1 MTSGLFSIARTA
13 LLAHQTSLQVVSH
26 NVANAETP
34 GYSRQRP
41 MLSANTPVRMPY
53 GNIGTGVTF
62 NGIERQR
69 DVLLDQSFRSAA
81 SLLGEST
88 TRRDLLSQVE
98 GIFGEPADAGMA
110 TSLDQFWSS
119 FSDLATSPGSLSA
132 KAVVQQRG
140 RQLSQ
145 LFNDYDTRLTQTR
158 EQVTSRL
165 DGLVSQ
171 INQFADQVAEL
182 NGRIITAESTGTV
195 ASDLRDQ
202 RDLLIDDLS
211 RVAGARA
218 EPQRDGSITVLLGNS
233 TLVDGTSAR
242 PLRLQQDPPPPALP
256 PMPPPAITPS
266 DIPLRLTLGNSV
278 DRLAPLAGELKG
290 LMDVINKDVP
300 TLRGRLDALATS
312 IVTTVN
318 AAHSAGFVFNGNTIP
333 GAAAGLF
340 FDPGVAADPVRAGTM
355 KLLAAVELNA
365 AAITASGDIN
375 APLDNRVAIALSGL
389 RNNTS
394 AVTFTGAGG
403 ATESAGFGTFFR
415 TTVTRL
421 GLDVRGAT
429 DDASV
434 RTILTGQADA
444 RRQSVSGVSTD
455 EELIQLMRV
464 QQSYVAATKL
474 VKTAD
479 EMLQTL
485 LSLV

>member
-1 MTSGLFSIARTA
+1 MSTGLFSIARTA

-41 MLSANTPVRMPY
+41 MLSANTPIRMPY
-53 GNIGTGVTF
+53 GNIGTGVAF

-69 DVLLDQSFRSAA
+69 DALLDQSFRTAS

-98 GIFGEPADAGMA
+98 GIFGEPADAGMSA
-110 TSLDQFWSS
+110 SLDQFWAS
-119 FSDLATSPGSLSA
+119 FSDLATSPGSLSG

-140 RQLSQ
+140 KQLAQ

-165 DGLVSQ
+165 DALVSQ
-171 INQFADQVAEL
+171 VNQFAEQVAEL
-182 NGRIITAESTGTV
+182 NGRIVTAEATGTV

-211 RVAGARA
+211 RMVGARA
-218 EPQRDGSITVLLGNS
+218 EPQRDGSITIVIANS
-233 TLVDGTSAR
+233 TLVDGTSAS
-242 PLRLQQDPPPPALP
+242 PLRLEMDPPVPPPAV
-256 PMPPPAITPS
+256 MPS
-266 DIPLRLTLGNSV
+266 DIPVRLRLGNSV

-290 LMDVINKDVP
+290 LVDVVNTDVP
-300 TLRGRLDALATS
+300 TLRSRLDAMAST
-312 IVTTVN
+312 IVSAVN
-318 AAHSAGFVFNGNTIP
+318 SAHSAGFVFNGNAIP
-333 GAAAGLF
+333 GTAAGNF
-340 FDPGVAADPVRAGTM
+340 FDPGTVGDPVRAGTI
-355 KLLAAVELNA
+355 KLFADVANNPANIASSGNA
-365 AAITASGDIN
+365 N
-375 APLDNRVAIALSGL
+375 APLDNSVALSLSAL
-389 RNNTS
+389 RNNSS
-394 AVTFTGAGG
+394 AISYTGPNGQ
-403 ATESAGFGTFFR
+403 TENTGFATFFR

-429 DDASV
+429 DDSSV
-434 RTILTGQADA
+434 RTILVDQADS

>member
-1 MTSGLFSIARTA
+1 MSTGLFSIARTA

-41 MLSANTPVRMPY
+41 LLSANTPIRMPY
-53 GNIGTGVTF
+53 GNIGTGVSF

-69 DVLLDQSFRSAA
+69 DVLLDQSFRTAS

-98 GIFGEPADAGMA
+98 GIFGEPADAGMSA
-110 TSLDQFWSS
+110 SLDQFWAS

-140 RQLSQ
+140 KQLAQ
-145 LFNDYDTRLTQTR
+145 LFNDYDTQLTQTR

-165 DGLVSQ
+165 DALVSQ
-171 INQFADQVAEL
+171 VNQFAEQVAEL
-182 NGRIITAESTGTV
+182 NGRITTAEATGTV

-211 RVAGARA
+211 RMVGARA
-218 EPQRDGSITVLLGNS
+218 EPQRDGSITIMVANS

-242 PLRLQQDPPPPALP
+242 PLKLEMDPPVPPPAV
-256 PMPPPAITPS
+256 MPS
-266 DIPLRLTLGNSV
+266 DIPVRLRLGNSV

-290 LMDVINKDVP
+290 LVDVINTDVL
-300 TLRGRLDALATS
+300 TLRGRLDTMASTIVSAVNTAHAT
-312 IVTTVN
+312 
-318 AAHSAGFVFNGNTIP
+318 GFVFNGNTIP
-333 GAAAGLF
+333 GTAAGDF
-340 FDPGVAADPVRAGTM
+340 FDPGTVGDPVRAGTM
-355 KLLAAVELNA
+355 KLFADVANDPA
-365 AAITASGDIN
+365 NIASSGDVN
-375 APLDNRVAIALSGL
+375 APLNNSTALALSAL
-389 RNNTS
+389 RNNSS
-394 AVTFTGAGG
+394 AISYTGPNGQ
-403 ATESAGFGTFFR
+403 TENAGFATFFR

-429 DDASV
+429 DDSSV
-434 RTILTGQADA
+434 RTILVDQADS

>member
-1 MTSGLFSIARTA
+1 MSSGLFGIARTA

-26 NVANAETP
+26 NIANAETP

-53 GNIGTGVTF
+53 GNIGTGVSF
-62 NGIERQR
+62 DGIERQR
-69 DVLLDQSFRSAA
+69 DVLLDQSFRSAS

-110 TSLDQFWSS
+110 ASLDQFWSS

-140 RQLSQ
+140 RQLAQ

-158 EQVTSRL
+158 EQVTTRL
-165 DGLVSQ
+165 DSLVSQ
-171 INQFADQVAEL
+171 VNQFAEQVAEL
-182 NGRIITAESTGTV
+182 NGRILTAESTGTV

-202 RDLLIDDLS
+202 RDLLIDQLS
-211 RVAGARA
+211 SLAGARA
-218 EPQRDGSITVLLGNS
+218 EPQRDGSVTVLLGNS

-242 PLRLQQDPPPPALP
+242 PLRLQQDPPV
-256 PMPPPAITPS
+256 PPPAVMPS
-266 DIPLRLTLGNSV
+266 DIPVKLTLGNSV

-290 LMDVINKDVP
+290 LVDVINTDVP
-300 TLRGRLDALATS
+300 TLRGRLDTLASS
-312 IVTTVN
+312 IVSTVN
-318 AAHSAGFVFNGNTIP
+318 TAHTAGFVFAGATI
-333 GAAAGLF
+333 
-340 FDPGVAADPVRAGTM
+340 PGVAAGDFFDAGTVTDPVRAGTM
-355 KLLAAVELNA
+355 KLFSAIELNSA
-365 AAITASGDIN
+365 NIASSGDIN
-375 APLDNRVAIALSGL
+375 APLDNSVAMSLASL
-389 RNNTS
+389 RNNTT
-394 AVTFTGAGG
+394 AVSYTGPGG
-403 ATESAGFGTFFR
+403 VTETAGFGTFFR

-421 GLDVRGAT
+421 GLDVRGST

-434 RTILTGQADA
+434 RSILVDQADA

-464 QQSYVAATKL
+464 QQSYTAATKL
-474 VKTAD
+474 IKTAD

>member
-1 MTSGLFSIARTA
+1 MSSGLFSIARTA

-34 GYSRQRP
+34 GFSRQRP
-41 MLSANTPVRMPY
+41 LLSANTPIRMPY
-53 GNIGTGVTF
+53 GNIGTGVAF

-69 DVLLDQSFRSAA
+69 DALLDQSFRTAS

-98 GIFGEPADAGMA
+98 GIFGEPADAGMSA
-110 TSLDQFWSS
+110 SLDQFWAS

-140 RQLSQ
+140 KQLAQ
-145 LFNDYDTRLTQTR
+145 LFNDYDTQLTQTR

-165 DGLVSQ
+165 DALVSQ
-171 INQFADQVAEL
+171 VNQFAEQVAEL
-182 NGRIITAESTGTV
+182 NGRITTAEATGTV

-211 RVAGARA
+211 RMVGARA
-218 EPQRDGSITVLLGNS
+218 EPQRDGSITVMVANS

-242 PLRLQQDPPPPALP
+242 PLKLEMDPPVPPPAV
-256 PMPPPAITPS
+256 TPS
-266 DIPLRLTLGNSV
+266 DIPVRLRLGNSV

-290 LMDVINKDVP
+290 LVDVINTDVP
-300 TLRGRLDALATS
+300 TLRGRLDTMAST
-312 IVTTVN
+312 IVSAVN
-318 AAHSAGFVFNGNTIP
+318 TAHSAGFVFSGNAIP
-333 GAAAGLF
+333 GTAAGDF
-340 FDPGVAADPVRAGTM
+340 FDPGTVGDPVRAGTI
-355 KLLAAVELNA
+355 KLFADVANDPANIASSGNA
-365 AAITASGDIN
+365 N
-375 APLDNRVAIALSGL
+375 APLDNSVALALSAL
-389 RNNTS
+389 RNNSS
-394 AVTFTGAGG
+394 AISYTGPNGQ
-403 ATESAGFGTFFR
+403 TENTGFATFFR

-429 DDASV
+429 DDSSV
-434 RTILTGQADA
+434 RTILVDQADS

-485 LSLV
+485 LNLI

>member
-53 GNIGTGVTF
+53 GNIGTGVSF
-62 NGIERQR
+62 DGIERQR

-98 GIFGEPADAGMA
+98 GIFGEPADAGMSA
-110 TSLDQFWSS
+110 SLDQFWSS
-119 FSDLATSPGSLSA
+119 FSDLSASPGSLSA

-140 RQLSQ
+140 KQVAQ
-145 LFNDYDTRLTQTR
+145 LFNDYDTQLTQTR
-158 EQVTSRL
+158 NQSMSRL
-165 DGLVSQ
+165 GATVDQV
-171 INQFADQVAEL
+171 NQFAGQVAEL
-182 NGRIITAESTGTV
+182 NGRIVTAEAGGTV

-202 RDLLIDDLS
+202 RDMLIDNLS
-211 RVAGARA
+211 RMVGART
-218 EPQRDGSITVLLGNS
+218 ELQRNGSVSVMVANS

-242 PLRLQQDPPPPALP
+242 PLRLELDPPVPPPAV
-256 PMPPPAITPS
+256 TPS
-266 DIPLRLTLGNSV
+266 DVPVRLRLGNSV
-278 DRLAPLAGELKG
+278 DRLAPLAGEIKG
-290 LMDVINKDVP
+290 LVDVINKDVP
-300 TLRGRLDALATS
+300 ALRGRLNALAS
-312 IVTTVN
+312 AIVTSVN
-318 AAHSAGFVFNGNTIP
+318 TAHAGGFVFSGAVIP
-333 GAAAGLF
+333 GTAAGNF
-340 FDPGVAADPVRAGTM
+340 FDAGTPGDPVRAGNMT
-355 KLLAAVELNA
+355 LF
-365 AAITASGDIN
+365 AAIASDAANIASSGDVN
-375 APLDNRVAIALSGL
+375 APLDNSIALALSAL
-389 RNNTS
+389 RNNT
-394 AVTFTGAGG
+394 AAINYTGPNGE
-403 ATESAGFGTFFR
+403 TETAGFSQFFR
-415 TTVTRL
+415 TTITRL
-421 GLDVRGAT
+421 GLDVRGTT

-434 RTILTGQADA
+434 RGILVDQADQ

-474 VKTAD
+474 IKTAD
-479 EMLQTL
+479 EMLQTI

>member
-1 MTSGLFSIARTA
+1 MTTGLFGIARTA

-53 GNIGTGVTF
+53 GNIGTGVSF
-62 NGIERQR
+62 DGIERQR

-98 GIFGEPADAGMA
+98 GIFGEPADAGMSA
-110 TSLDQFWSS
+110 SLDQFWSA
-119 FSDLATSPGSLSA
+119 FSDLSASPGSLSA

-140 RQLSQ
+140 KQVAQ
-145 LFNDYDTRLTQTR
+145 LFNDYDTQLTQTR
-158 EQVTSRL
+158 NQSMSRL
-165 DGLVSQ
+165 GATVDQV
-171 INQFADQVAEL
+171 NQFAEQVAEL
-182 NGRIITAESTGTV
+182 NGRIVTAEATGTV

-202 RDLLIDDLS
+202 RDLLIDNLS
-211 RVAGARA
+211 RMVGART
-218 EPQRDGSITVLLGNS
+218 EPQRDGSVSVMVANS

-242 PLRLQQDPPPPALP
+242 PLRLELDPPVPPPPV
-256 PMPPPAITPS
+256 TPS
-266 DIPLRLTLGNSV
+266 DIPVRLRLGNSV
-278 DRLAPLAGELKG
+278 DRLAPLAGEIKG
-290 LMDVINKDVP
+290 LVDVINKDVP
-300 TLRGRLDALATS
+300 TLRGRLDALAS
-312 IVTTVN
+312 AIVSSVN
-318 AAHSAGFVFNGNTIP
+318 TAHNTGFVFNGAAIP
-333 GAAAGLF
+333 GTAAGDF
-340 FDPGVAADPVRAGTM
+340 FDPGTLGDAVRAGNMT
-355 KLLAAVELNA
+355 LFAAVASDA
-365 AAITASGDIN
+365 ANSASSGDVN
-375 APLDNRVAIALSGL
+375 APLDNSVALALSAL

-394 AVTFTGAGG
+394 AINYTGPNGE
-403 ATESAGFGTFFR
+403 TETAGFSQFFR

-421 GLDVRGAT
+421 GLDVRGST

-434 RTILTGQADA
+434 RGILVDQADQ

-474 VKTAD
+474 IKTAD
-479 EMLQTL
+479 EMLQTI

>member
-1 MTSGLFSIARTA
+1 MASGLFGIARTA

-53 GNIGTGVTF
+53 GNIGTGVAF

-69 DVLLDQSFRSAA
+69 DTLLDQSFRSAA

-110 TSLDQFWSS
+110 ASLDQFWSS

-132 KAVVQQRG
+132 RAVVQQSG

-145 LFNDYDTRLTQTR
+145 LFNDYDARLTQTR

-165 DGLVSQ
+165 DALVSQ
-171 INQFADQVAEL
+171 VNQFAEQVAEL
-182 NGRIITAESTGTV
+182 NGRIITAEATGTV

-211 RVAGARA
+211 RMAGARA
-218 EPQRDGSITVLLGNS
+218 EPQRDGSVSVLLGNS

-242 PLRLQQDPPPPALP
+242 PLRLQQDPPV
-256 PMPPPAITPS
+256 PPPAVMPS
-266 DIPLRLTLGNSV
+266 DIPVRLTLGNSV
-278 DRLAPLAGELKG
+278 DRLYPLAGELKG
-290 LMDVINKDVP
+290 LVGVINTDVP
-300 TLRGRLDALATS
+300 SLRGRLDAMASS
-312 IVTTVN
+312 IVSTVN
-318 AAHSAGFVFNGNTIP
+318 ATHSTGFVFSGNTIP
-333 GAAAGLF
+333 GTAAGNF
-340 FDPGVAADPVRAGTM
+340 FDPGTVGDPVRAGTM
-355 KLLAAVELNA
+355 KLLAAVEQNA
-365 AAITASGDIN
+365 ANISASGDAN
-375 APLDNRVAIALSGL
+375 APFDNRIATGLAAL
-389 RNNTS
+389 RNNTT

-403 ATESAGFGTFFR
+403 ETENAGFGTFFR

-429 DDASV
+429 DDTSV
-434 RTILTGQADA
+434 RTILSEQADA

>member
-1 MTSGLFSIARTA
+1 MTTGLFSIARTA

-41 MLSANTPVRMPY
+41 MLSANTPVRLPY

-81 SLLGEST
+81 GLLGESSMREGT
-88 TRRDLLSQVE
+88 LSQIE
-98 GIFGEPADAGMA
+98 EIFGEPADAGMSA
-110 TSLDQFWSS
+110 TLDEFWAS

-140 RQLSQ
+140 RQLAQ
-145 LFNDYDTRLTQTR
+145 LFNDYDRSLTVSR
-158 EQVTSRL
+158 EQASSRL
-165 DGLVSQ
+165 DATVAQ
-171 INQFADQVAEL
+171 VNQFAEQVAEL
-182 NGRIITAESTGTV
+182 NGRIVTSEATGTV

-202 RDLLIDDLS
+202 RDLLIDDLA
-211 RVAGARA
+211 RIAGARA
-218 EPQRDGSITVLLGNS
+218 EPQKDGSISVMLVNS

-242 PLRLQQDPPPPALP
+242 PLRLVQDPPV
-256 PMPPPAITPS
+256 PPPAVTPS
-266 DIPLRLTLGNSV
+266 DIPVKLQLGNSV
-278 DRLAPLAGELKG
+278 DRLAPLAGELRA
-290 LMDVINKDVP
+290 LTDVINHDVP
-300 TLRGRLDALATS
+300 TLRSRLDTLASS

-318 AAHSAGFVFNGNTIP
+318 AAHSAGFVFSGNAIP
-333 GAAAGLF
+333 GTAAGNF
-340 FDPGVAADPVRAGTM
+340 FDPGIVTDPVRAGNIT
-355 KLLAAVELNA
+355 LFSAIAADAGNIA
-365 AAITASGDIN
+365 ASGDVN
-375 APLDNRVAIALSGL
+375 APLDNSTALALSAM
-389 RNNTS
+389 RNNTNAIS
-394 AVTFTGAGG
+394 WTGPNG
-403 ATESAGFGTFFR
+403 ESETAGFATFFR

-421 GLDVRGAT
+421 GLDVRGAS
-429 DDASV
+429 DDVSV
-434 RTILTGQADA
+434 RSILVEQADG

-455 EELIQLMRV
+455 EELIQLMRT

-474 VKTAD
+474 IKTAD